1 MPEIPEY
8 VLVHRARVVRTV
20 RAGAKDAQGE
30 RAAAPQLGPW
40 FPARRMSPRP
50 SEDPADSG
58 GRRRAEVSY
67 QLLFGTEYEDGSE
80 LIDPPKAS
88 DSVEVEV
95 YGVVQ
100 RYTVTRPRDLDT
112 GEEIIGGEVDL
123 VEVGDSS

>member
-1 MPEIPEY
+1 VPEIPEY

-20 RAGAKDAQGE
+20 RAGAKDEQGE
-30 RAAAPQLGPW
+30 RASAPDEGPW

-50 SEDPADSG
+50 SEDPADRG

-67 QLLFGTEYEDGSE
+67 QLLFGTEYEDGSP
-80 LIDPPKAS
+80 LTDPPKVS
-88 DSVEVEV
+88 DSVDVEV
-95 YGVVQ
+95 YGAIT

-123 VEVGDSS
+123 VEVGDGS